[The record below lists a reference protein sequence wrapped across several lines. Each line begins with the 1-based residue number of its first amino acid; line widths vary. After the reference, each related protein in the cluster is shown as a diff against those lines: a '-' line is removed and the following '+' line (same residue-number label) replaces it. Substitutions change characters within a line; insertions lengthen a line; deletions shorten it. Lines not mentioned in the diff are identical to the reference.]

1 MKISVITV
9 VLNPEPDF
17 AMTAES
23 ILAQDHDDVEWVVL
37 DGASW
42 SEQGRS
48 YLQRYRD
55 SFDHYAS
62 APDNGVYAA
71 MNESWKMATGDYIVF
86 LNSGDIFFRHD
97 SLSQVAKAL
106 TKRPDILYGDHDFVS
121 GGVHHFRKAAS
132 MDVIVGKLRRGDIAG
147 TWHSRFPCHQ
157 ATFYR
162 RTLFETMQYNEQLLI
177 VADHDLMLR
186 AHAAGCRI
194 SYLNQT
200 VCRYYGGGYSA
211 KMLERCVSEWTD
223 TYRRYS
229 DHPQKIMQHF
239 MGNRRSAPPLAEQNT
254 HIIGGHHPHEK
265 PRPSKGN
272 QHFAW
277 VKLEGLQVLSTAD
290 SDSGVEQQ
298 FRIKGM
304 SRFNQEMTIFRN
316 GKELLRQQVQ
326 AGPFT
331 LAADIG
337 TAGLGDAFR
346 VISEHST
353 RLGEQDARVAGWAV
367 LDASIIGRPE
377 SGAIPE
383 ADSDA
388 PDHPAGLRLV
398 NSNVSDM
405 FSEAVLA
412 VTPPPPSAVVGSVPV
427 RLQLFN
433 GQVILEFRPDDSP
446 KVAVPAHIAVESDQ
460 WGTFARLNV
469 STGPETAITTLERA
483 KASPSGS
490 STGGE
495 TDLEDIFLMVLKG
508 WKDVAK
514 LLPKDFPDLK

>member
-42 SEQGRS
+42 SGVGRA
-48 YLQRYRD
+48 YLERYRD
-55 SFDHYAS
+55 SFDQYAS

-86 LNSGDIFFRHD
+86 LNSGDIFFRQD

-106 TKRPDILYGDHDFVS
+106 RKRPDILYGDHDFVS
-121 GGVHHFRKAAS
+121 GGAHHFRKAAS

-162 RTLFETMQYNEQLLI
+162 RTLFETMQYDEQLLI

-186 AHAAGCRI
+186 AHADGCQI
-194 SYLNQT
+194 AYLNQT

-223 TYRRYS
+223 TYSRFS

-254 HIIGGHHPHEK
+254 HIIDGHYPYESPHPNM
-265 PRPSKGN
+265 GN

-277 VKLEGLQVLSTAD
+277 VRLEGLQVLSITESAAEED
-290 SDSGVEQQ
+290 QQ
-298 FRIKGM
+298 FRVKGV
-304 SRFNQEMTIFRN
+304 SRFNQDMTIFRN
-316 GKELLRQQVQ
+316 GEELLCQQVQ

-337 TAGLGDAFR
+337 ATGLGDTFR
-346 VISEHST
+346 VVSEHST
-353 RLGEQDARVAGWAV
+353 RLGEQDSRVAGWAV
-367 LDASIIGRPE
+367 IDASIIARPKPD
-377 SGAIPE
+377 AAPE
-383 ADSDA
+383 TGG
-388 PDHPAGLRLV
+388 PDQPAGVRVL
-398 NSNVSDM
+398 NSNVSETY
-405 FSEAVLA
+405 SEVLLA
-412 VTPPPPSAVVGSVPV
+412 VTPETGSNAVTGVPV
-427 RLQLFN
+427 RVQLFN
-433 GQVILEFRPDDSP
+433 QHIVLEFRPEDAP
-446 KVAVPAHIAVESDQ
+446 KVAVPAHIPVEGDQ
-460 WGTFARLNV
+460 WGTFARLDV
-469 STGPETAITTLERA
+469 STGPEPAIAMLEQA
-483 KASPSGS
+483 KDTPSGDV
-490 STGGE
+490 
-495 TDLEDIFLMVLKG
+495 DLGDIFLMVLKDWTG
-508 WKDVAK
+508 VLDKVAATT
-514 LLPKDFPDLK
+514 PDFADRLS